1 LAHERQGVA
10 TMPDRDVV
18 RSGVSRFFQRSYRQL
33 CEGVLPKEEL
43 VHSTLEA
50 LTRSVCSYG
59 DEPIRY
65 LQAVG
70 VQVAE
75 LPDEPLFRA
84 TIDWCE
90 QDRLVYEKAQ
100 RIFSEKHAVG
110 LAVRRAILLIQE
122 LSRGNAKL
130 DVQARLLRG
139 YLSDIYEADFVG
151 RVLLATGDSA
161 VDRHILEDRINSI
174 RADVNDGID
183 KLVEQLTEKGTVT
196 AIRTP
201 RRSNQ
206 RERITLDT
214 DLLKPSGLDGKDA

>member
-1 LAHERQGVA
+1 VF
-10 TMPDRDVV
+10 VW
-18 RSGVSRFFQRSYRQL
+18 
-33 CEGVLPKEEL
+33 
-43 VHSTLEA
+43 
-50 LTRSVCSYG
+50 

-75 LPDEPLFRA
+75 LPDEPLLRA
-84 TIDWCE
+84 AIDWRE
-90 QDRLVYEKAQ
+90 QDRLVHEKAR

-122 LSRGNAKL
+122 LGRGNAKR
-130 DVQARLLRG
+130 DAQARLLRG

-151 RVLLATGDSA
+151 RIPLAADNNV

-174 RADVNDGID
+174 RAGVNDGID
-183 KLVEQLTEKGTVT
+183 QLVEQLTQKGAVT
-196 AIRTP
+196 AMRTP